1 MPKKPKTTK
10 ADPLVLLRAHGQLD
24 SADLA
29 GQCGLAERELH
40 ARLYPA
46 IVAGDIL
53 QCSLSRAGKPAGH
66 QYRWS
71 GWTPPRTAGAP
82 SAAAR
87 ARAAELEEEPE

>member
-1 MPKKPKTTK
+1 MKRAKAPK

-29 GQCGLAERELH
+29 AQCGLAQRDLH

-53 QCSLSRAGKPAGH
+53 QCSLTRAGKPAGH

-71 GWTPPRTAGAP
+71 GWTPPHTPGRAGG
-82 SAAAR
+82 AAR
-87 ARAAELEEEPE
+87 ARAAEPEEEIA